1 MTRETPAGC
10 HYCPTWVTGLW
21 LSLGIATLLFGV
33 GCRRV
38 PPPVDVSAMTR
49 PTATVVT
56 GVVRAAEGSASV
68 AGRTVEIVNT
78 ATGERRTVRTTDNGG
93 FALAVPAGRYRVD
106 VTLRDGET
114 IVKRPGILDMERGPV
129 GSPVEFVVGPSR
141 VVHPRGPA
149 YRVDNGL
156 GSPVA

>member
-1 MTRETPAGC
+1 MRESPAGC
-10 HYCPTWVTGLW
+10 HYFPKWVTGLW
-21 LSLGIATLLFGV
+21 LSLGIAMLLSGV

-38 PPPVDVSAMTR
+38 PPAVDVDARPAPSAT
-49 PTATVVT
+49 VT
-56 GVVRAAEGSASV
+56 GVVRMTESSSAA

-78 ATGERRTVRTTDNGG
+78 ATGERRIVRTTDNGG
-93 FALAVPAGRYRVD
+93 FALVVPAGRYRLD

-114 IVKRPGILDMERGPV
+114 IVKRPGILEMESGVV
-129 GSPVEFVVGPSR
+129 GSPIEFVLGPAR
-141 VVHPRGPA
+141 VVHPRSPA